1 MIRRGDI
8 LRSQAVI
15 DEADETRRLILRPE
29 LYDVVRYDRR
39 QGDLLV
45 NAKAT
50 SDAQS
55 YCRIIG
61 RHLFRNELLF
71 DPVLPPPRYSLEPI
85 RERGR
90 SLFTCAEFE
99 AIEEVRLS
107 MLDLEHP
114 SLNHVKTRLGPHDAL
129 AALQLVGGQ
138 IDPSA
143 LLQRARID
151 FRLVGE
157 DRERAVFVLPP
168 ITAIY
173 EHDEL
178 SEVIEEFI
186 ELRGLLLPRAES
198 LDAVSQC
205 LFTIDREVHQ
215 PRSAAG

>member
-1 MIRRGDI
+1 
-8 LRSQAVI
+8 
-15 DEADETRRLILRPE
+15 
-29 LYDVVRYDRR
+29 
-39 QGDLLV
+39 
-45 NAKAT
+45 
-50 SDAQS
+50 
-55 YCRIIG
+55 
-61 RHLFRNELLF
+61 
-71 DPVLPPPRYSLEPI
+71 
-85 RERGR
+85 
-90 SLFTCAEFE
+90 
-99 AIEEVRLS
+99 
-107 MLDLEHP
+107 
-114 SLNHVKTRLGPHDAL
+114 VKTRLGPHDAL